1 MDTPK
6 SRSPGL
12 QSPPPKKNNAWLII
26 SIIIIIVLVILVV
39 VFLLLWILKPT
50 YSGIGQACPTST
62 YCAAG
67 LTCANGYCT
76 CLKPIPV
83 TNLSVSKGLLGSD
96 GKIPVT
102 IMWNA
107 APLTDWYDLILS
119 GPDDQQVYK
128 LTASSYFFN
137 ADPGDYNVAIFSVS
151 ANCGFDENTPS
162 KISFSVP

>member
-12 QSPPPKKNNAWLII
+12 QSSPPKKNNAWLII
-26 SIIIIIVLVILVV
+26 SIIIIIVLVILVI

-50 YSGIGQACPTST
+50 YAGIGQACPTST

-67 LTCANGYCT
+67 LTCANGFCA
-76 CLKPIPV
+76 CVKPIPP
-83 TNLSVSKGLLGSD
+83 TNLSVSKGLLSGTTT
-96 GKIPVT
+96 PVT
-102 IMWNA
+102 IRWNA

-119 GPDDQQVYK
+119 GPQDQQVYK
-128 LTASSYFFN
+128 ITEPTYFFN
-137 ADPGDYNVAIFSVS
+137 ADPGDYNVAIFAVS
-151 ANCGFDENTPS
+151 ANCGFNENQPA